1 MKLVGYVAHIAL
13 RQNAIL
19 PKQFEK
25 LSQMIYVCGNIL
37 GGWIQSDV
45 SRLRAI
51 VRKIRGYGSSA
62 LDRGKAAPPSA
73 QRHQRCISHSQMYI
87 VGTVCQSTI
96 ADFLVRPI
104 QAGE

>member
-45 SRLRAI
+45 RRLRAI
-51 VRKIRGYGSSA
+51 GSE
-62 LDRGKAAPPSA
+62 K
-73 QRHQRCISHSQMYI
+73 
-87 VGTVCQSTI
+87 
-96 ADFLVRPI
+96 
-104 QAGE
+104 